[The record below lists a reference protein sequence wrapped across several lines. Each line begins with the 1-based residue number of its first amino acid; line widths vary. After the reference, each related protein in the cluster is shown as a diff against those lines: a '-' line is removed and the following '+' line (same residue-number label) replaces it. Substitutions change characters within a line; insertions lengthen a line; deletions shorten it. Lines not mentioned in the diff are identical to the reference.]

1 MVRSIIKQVY
11 LSVIFVFN
19 KLFKSNVKSKNVVVF
34 MTFKEDVLPIIEALK
49 KEQYHITVIA
59 HPKWIDFLNDID
71 VDKVINLSNKY
82 VLQQLKAIKSSKI
95 IIIDTYYLLLGS
107 ISKTP
112 EQKVIQTFFPPR
124 HAAGALKNLA

>member
-71 VDKVINLSNKY
+71 VD
-82 VLQQLKAIKSSKI
+82 
-95 IIIDTYYLLLGS
+95 
-107 ISKTP
+107 
-112 EQKVIQTFFPPR
+112 
-124 HAAGALKNLA
+124 

>member
-49 KEQYHITVIA
+49 KEQYA
-59 HPKWIDFLNDID
+59 KPKFNLNM
-71 VDKVINLSNKY
+71 VQNHN
-82 VLQQLKAIKSSKI
+82 
-95 IIIDTYYLLLGS
+95 
-107 ISKTP
+107 
-112 EQKVIQTFFPPR
+112 
-124 HAAGALKNLA
+124 